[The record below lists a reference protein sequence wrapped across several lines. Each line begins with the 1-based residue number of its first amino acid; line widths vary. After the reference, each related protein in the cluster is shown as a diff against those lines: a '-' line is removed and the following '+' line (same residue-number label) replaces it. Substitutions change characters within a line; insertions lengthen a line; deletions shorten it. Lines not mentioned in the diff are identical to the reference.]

1 MSLDS
6 MIWLVLP
13 MLALI
18 VTAAI
23 RPKREP
29 SRRSVITG
37 IVLSAILVALY
48 TIVRP

>member
-1 MSLDS
+1 MSFDS

-13 MLALI
+13 MIALI
-18 VTAAI
+18 AAAVI

-29 SRRSVITG
+29 SRRSVIAG
-37 IVLSAILVALY
+37 IALSAILVALY

>member
-1 MSLDS
+1 MSFDS

-18 VTAAI
+18 AAAVI

-29 SRRSVITG
+29 SRRSVIVG
-37 IVLSAILVALY
+37 IILSAILVAFY
-48 TIVRP
+48 VIVRP

>member
-1 MSLDS
+1 MSFDS

-13 MLALI
+13 MITLI
-18 VTAAI
+18 AAAVI
-23 RPKREP
+23 RPRREP
-29 SRRSVITG
+29 SRRSVIVG

>member
-1 MSLDS
+1 MSFDS

-18 VTAAI
+18 AAAFI

-29 SRRSVITG
+29 RRRSVLVG
-37 IVLSAILVALY
+37 IILSAILVAFY

>member
-1 MSLDS
+1 MSFNS

-18 VTAAI
+18 AAAVI

-29 SRRSVITG
+29 SRRSVIVG
-37 IVLSAILVALY
+37 ITLSAILVAFY

>member
-6 MIWLVLP
+6 IIWLVLP

-18 VTAAI
+18 AAAVI

-29 SRRSVITG
+29 SRRSVLVG
-37 IVLSAILVALY
+37 IILSAILVAFY
-48 TIVRP
+48 TIGRP

>member
-1 MSLDS
+1 MSFDS

-18 VTAAI
+18 AAAVI

-29 SRRSVITG
+29 SRRSVIVG
-37 IVLSAILVALY
+37 IILSAILVASY
-48 TIVRP
+48 IIVRP

>member
-1 MSLDS
+1 MSFDS

-18 VTAAI
+18 AAAVI

-29 SRRSVITG
+29 SRRSVIVG
-37 IVLSAILVALY
+37 IILSAILVACY
-48 TIVRP
+48 IIVRP